1 MTRPSKTLPSKTTV
15 PSKTLPSKTSQR
27 GRTRLRAAGL
37 AGALAL
43 FGLAGTAQGQ
53 DLAYGTSPYAGGAYP
68 YAGSETG
75 YGGPLIHGDYVG
87 APLTRFPRPSE
98 LVPSAWGY
106 GTYGIPTVAG
116 IRSASVGTPTVY
128 VIDGPPSA
136 VRTAAP
142 ARARVLT
149 RNRQGRWSDAAGT
162 ERRQARVGPFPAAAP
177 VAETAGGARVIPVRV
192 SPVRISRR

>member
-1 MTRPSKTLPSKTTV
+1 MTRHSKIATLKVLPPNILPPSIL
-15 PSKTLPSKTSQR
+15 QR
-27 GRTRLRAAGL
+27 RVGRLRAAGL
-37 AGALAL
+37 AGALVL
-43 FGLAGTAQGQ
+43 SGLAGTAQGQ
-53 DLAYGTSPYAGGAYP
+53 DLAYGAYP
-68 YAGSETG
+68 YAGYETG

-149 RNRQGRWSDAAGT
+149 RNRQGRWSDAAGA
-162 ERRQARVGPFPAAAP
+162 EGRQARGGPFPAAAP
-177 VAETAGGARVIPVRV
+177 VAETGGGARVIPVRV
-192 SPVRISRR
+192 SPVHVSRR